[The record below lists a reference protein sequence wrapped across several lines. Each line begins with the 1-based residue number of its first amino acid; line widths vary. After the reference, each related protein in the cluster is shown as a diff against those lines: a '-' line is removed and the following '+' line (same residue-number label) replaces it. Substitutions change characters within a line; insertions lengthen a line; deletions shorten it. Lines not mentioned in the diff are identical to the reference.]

1 MLVIPAIDL
10 KGGKCVRL
18 KQGRMSEET
27 LYSDSPVK
35 TALTWYEQ
43 GAERLHLV
51 DLDGAV
57 EGKPAN
63 RSAIREVLESVPIP
77 VELGGGIRNMATLG
91 AYFDLGVTWAILGT
105 AAIKDPVFVEK
116 ACAAFPGRI
125 ILAMDAVNHFVA
137 VEGWTEST
145 KLKAVE
151 LARTFEGMGLSAVIY
166 TDIER
171 DGMGSGPNL
180 RSTEAFARSVQVP
193 VIASGG
199 ISGIEDVR
207 RIAALSEAG
216 IMGMITGRALY
227 EGDLDLKEALRIAK
241 GEI

>member
-1 MLVIPAIDL
+1 
-10 KGGKCVRL
+10 
-18 KQGRMSEET
+18 MSEET